1 MADSKVPELQAVA
14 PVADYLF
21 GDDVVQTDDP
31 GVRSIADRL
40 LDESVDRTDYAR
52 RAFEFVRDEVA
63 HSWDA
68 DDPRVTVTASEV
80 LESRVGLCYA
90 KSHLLT
96 AVLRV
101 GGVPTALCYQWLV
114 DDDYYMLHGLVAVSL
129 EGRWHRLDARGN
141 KAGVDAQ
148 FDLDVER
155 LAWPVRPELG
165 ERDFPTLHVS
175 PPPQLIRAL
184 RSVDDIR
191 SLATG
196 GLGVLPDPGPGDAAY
211 VADSETVDVGKVSS
225 TDS

>member
-1 MADSKVPELQAVA
+1 MTDSKGPEWRVLA
-14 PVADYLF
+14 PVADYLL
-21 GDDVVQTDDP
+21 GDDIVQVDDP
-31 GVRSIADRL
+31 GVRSTADRL
-40 LDESVDRTDYAR
+40 RGESVDRLDYAR

-90 KSHLLT
+90 KSHLL
-96 AVLRV
+96 AALLRI

-114 DDDYYMLHGLVAVSL
+114 DDEYFMLHGLVAVNL

-141 KAGVDAQ
+141 KAGVAAQ

-155 LAWPVRPELG
+155 LAWPVRPEMG
-165 ERDFPTLHVS
+165 ERDFPALHVS

-191 SLATG
+191 SLAVS
-196 GLGVLPDPGPGDAAY
+196 GLGVLP
-211 VADSETVDVGKVSS
+211 
-225 TDS
+225 